1 MNKSHFLPKLFLID
15 SYALAFRMY
24 YAYAKN
30 PLMNAAGQN
39 VSLVHGYWGT
49 ILRVLATHK
58 PAYFA
63 IVRDL
68 PGPTFR
74 HHLYPEYKA
83 NRGPMPEDM
92 AAQLPM
98 LQELMDASGIPV
110 LCQEGYE
117 ADDVMAA
124 VAQRAAEQ
132 GCEVFLVTKDK
143 DMAQVVSDRIKLFQ
157 IEKGADGLVVGPGG
171 VEDKFGVPPEKM
183 RDYLALI
190 GDSSD
195 NVPGVPKVGP
205 KTALQ
210 LLTEFGSLD
219 GIYADLDKVE
229 RKTLRANLEAGR
241 ESAFLSRELVTLQSK
256 RDFGYTLEELQFRG
270 VRREDLRQ
278 LFAGYEIKSLL
289 RLLDQVPDKAN
300 WGLGLFDGFA
310 SDAVAA
316 QAPVADAPSYT
327 LVDNAETFQSMVDDL
342 RPHTLLALDT
352 ETDSLDALTCALV
365 GICVSGAG
373 ERGYYIP
380 VEHALGTNLQR
391 ELWEPWLRGLF
402 ADPERAF
409 VFHNSKFDLHVLE
422 RHVGLPCGTVWD
434 SLLAAWLLNPGFSN
448 YGLDEQV
455 RKRLAHEMIPIE
467 SLIGRGKTQITFAMV
482 PPEQACP
489 YGAEDA
495 VFTLRLWLSI
505 AEELRVKG
513 LFEVLQN
520 LEMPLLP
527 CLLSMESSGISLDRK
542 ALEDLGRELQLRL
555 QDLEADVKKHAGRDF
570 NIASPK
576 QLGQILFEELGL
588 PVIKK
593 TATGPSTD
601 AAVLEELSRLDN
613 PHPILPSLLEY
624 RELQK
629 LQNTYV
635 EVLPT
640 LVSSRTGRI
649 HTSFLPWGTATGR
662 LSSRDPNLQNIPIRT
677 GEGKRI
683 RAAFV
688 PSQTDW
694 VILSVD
700 YSQIELRMLAHLS
713 QDPDLQAAYH
723 EGQDIHARTAGALY
737 GVPATEVTAAMRRS
751 AKAVN
756 FGVLY
761 GMTAFRLARDL
772 QISRSDAKAFIDG
785 YFGLYSK
792 VGEFVENTV
801 AFARAHGYVETIS
814 GRRRYIPGIDSTD
827 HTERQM
833 AERMAV
839 NTPVQGSAAD
849 LIKVAMTRIHARIV
863 AERWP
868 LHLLLQVHDELVF
881 ECPKERAGE
890 FAAWVKTE
898 MEGAMELSVPLVAE
912 AGMGPNWLAA
922 H

>member
-1 MNKSHFLPKLFLID
+1 MSKSHFQPKLFLID

-24 YAYAKN
+24 YAYSKN
-30 PLMNAAGQN
+30 PLVNSQGVN
-39 VSLVHGYWGT
+39 VSLIHGYWGS
-49 ILRVLATHK
+49 ILRVLAVHK
-58 PAYFA
+58 PSYFA
-63 IVRDL
+63 IVRDMSA
-68 PGPTFR
+68 PTFR

-98 LQELMDASGIPV
+98 LQELLDASGIPV
-110 LCQEGYE
+110 LGQVGYE

-124 VAQRAAEQ
+124 VARMAEQQ

-171 VEDKFGVPPEKM
+171 VMDKFGVPPEKM
-183 RDYLALI
+183 RDYLALV
-190 GDSSD
+190 GDTSD

-205 KTALQ
+205 KTAVQ
-210 LLTEFGSLD
+210 LLVDYGDLD
-219 GIYADLDKVE
+219 GIYAHLDKIE
-229 RKTLRANLEAGR
+229 RKSLRANLEAGR
-241 ESAFLSRELVTLQSK
+241 ESAFLSRELVTLQSQ

-270 VRREDLRQ
+270 IRREEMRGI
-278 LFAGYEIKSLL
+278 FNGHEVRSLL
-289 RLLDQVPDKAN
+289 KLLDPVPDKAS
-300 WGLGLFDGFA
+300 WGLGLFDGFQE
-310 SDAVAA
+310 DVA
-316 QAPVADAPSYT
+316 QPKVALPTYT
-327 LVDNAETFQSMVDDL
+327 LVDHAEAFHAMEKAL
-342 RPHTLLALDT
+342 GHCTLLALDT
-352 ETDSLDALTCALV
+352 ETDSLDALTCGLV
-365 GICVSGAG
+365 GLCVSGA
-373 ERGYYIP
+373 ENQGYYIP
-380 VEHALGTNLQR
+380 VGHTAGGNLER
-391 ELWEPWLRGLF
+391 SLWEPWLRRQF
-402 ADPERAF
+402 HRHECEW
-409 VFHNSKFDLHVLE
+409 VFHNAKFDLHVLE
-422 RHVGLPCGTVWD
+422 RVVGVPAGKVWD
-434 SLLAAWLLNPGFSN
+434 SLLAAWLLNPGFAN

-467 SLIGRGKTQITFAMV
+467 ALIGRGKAQKSFADV
-482 PPEQACP
+482 PVAEACP
-489 YGAEDA
+489 YSAEDA
-495 VFTLRLWLSI
+495 VFTLRLWNVLS
-505 AEELRVKG
+505 AELQDKG
-513 LFEVLQN
+513 LFTILEK

-527 CLLSMESSGISLDRK
+527 CLLAMERTGIALDRS
-542 ALEDLGRELQLRL
+542 ALETLGRELEKRL
-555 QDLEADVKKHAGRDF
+555 ADLEGDVFRSAGHPF
-570 NIASPK
+570 NISSPK
-576 QLGQILFEELGL
+576 QMGQVLFEELGL

-601 AAVLEELSRLDN
+601 ASVLEELSRME
-613 PHPILPSLLEY
+613 PAHPILAPLLEF

-640 LVSSRTGRI
+640 LVSPRTGRI

-688 PSQTDW
+688 PSVPGH

-713 QDPDLQAAYH
+713 GDPALQEAYR
-723 EGQDIHARTAGALY
+723 EGLDIHARTAAALY
-737 GVPATEVTAAMRRS
+737 GVPATEVTSDMRRS
-751 AKAVN
+751 AKTVN

-772 QISRSDAKAFIDG
+772 QISRSDAKLFIDG
-785 YFGLYSK
+785 YFGLYNK
-792 VGEFVENTV
+792 VGDFVDKTV
-801 AFARAHGYVETIS
+801 AFAREHGYVETIS
-814 GRRRYIPGIDSTD
+814 GRRRYIPGIDSND

-849 LIKVAMTRIHARIV
+849 LIKEAMTRIHQRIQQ
-863 AERWP
+863 EKLP
-868 LHLLLQVHDELVF
+868 LQLLLQVHDELVF
-881 ECPKERAGE
+881 ECPAERAAE
-890 FAAWVKTE
+890 FSAWVKAE
-898 MEGAMELSVPLVAE
+898 MEGAMTLSVPLVAE
-912 AGMGPNWLAA
+912 AGIGPNWLAA